1 MGTHLQ
7 VRSLIERIGALM
19 KVKGTTLYGTS
30 MKHLNLIP
38 LLVISLAS
46 LHAAEPLPLPAAN
59 RVVREFVIEKKL
71 LHFPVKDGAEK
82 RGVTVNVD
90 GAPVRWFDI
99 ELCDGEAGA
108 DWWAPLDVSAWAGKK
123 LSVVADD
130 LPVGSTALDALR
142 QSDTL
147 LGAENLYRER
157 LRPQFHFSPR
167 RGWVGDPNGLVYY
180 RGEYHLF
187 FQYNPYGLK
196 WGNMH
201 WGHAVSKDLV
211 HWQELPIVLYPFRR
225 GYMPYSGAGVVDKDN
240 TAGLKSG
247 PEDPIVL
254 VYPSTGRGICL
265 AYSTDAGR
273 TFAEYSD
280 NPLASLRGG
289 GGDPKVIWHE
299 AARQWV
305 AVTSHRL
312 VPVPLGTPDRLKI
325 SKNGF
330 EFFTSPDLKN
340 WTHQSR
346 IEDYWECPELFELA
360 VDGDKRQRKWVVYS
374 NQTPSLSGPGKYH
387 GGRYV
392 IGSFDGKRFTEET
405 DKLQFNFGNAY
416 GAAQTYNDIPAEDG
430 RRINVGCA
438 FRMAMPGMPF
448 KQMMNFPTELTLRT
462 TEDGPRLFALPVKE
476 IRTLYTSTRDL
487 KQIALTSAGTV
498 LPGVEGDLFDLT
510 AEFVLAAETAEVGLK
525 IRGIPITF
533 DAKTNQL
540 TCIDRIAPL
549 KPFGGRIKLRVL
561 VDRTSIEIFAN
572 DGRIYM
578 PMAAIPND
586 AERFI
591 AVFANG
597 AGARMTELTV
607 NALKSAWEPD
617 TK

>member
-19 KVKGTTLYGTS
+19 KVNGTTLYGTS

-360 VDGDKRQRKWVVYS
+360 VDGDKRHRKWVVYS

-416 GAAQTYNDIPAEDG
+416 GAAQSYNDIPAEDG